1 MNPKISIIVPVYN
14 VEQILR
20 YCVDSI
26 CKQSFSDFE
35 ILLIDDGSKDNSG
48 KICDEL
54 STFDSRIKVFHKQNG
69 GLSDARNFGIDK
81 SVGDFLL
88 FIDSDDVLHKD
99 FCKVLIEMQE
109 KYNAEITS
117 TDLVNFYDFSEIEEL
132 NSKSYNYETYV
143 YKNLYILS
151 EYFKPKDKIKIYHGL
166 CMKLYK
172 RELFN
177 NLRFDKGRLHEDLF
191 ITYKLLDKTETFVFI
206 NLPYYYYYQKNSN
219 SITKNYREKNLFDE
233 FDSLILM
240 MDFFKDKK
248 EIYNSL
254 YYFVINHMLYLW
266 DRSFCIP
273 KNQNVL
279 QKRKEIKKIIIDNV
293 SLCTNFSKKQK
304 IKIYVKLRFYYLYKL
319 LFILKNGIKNVK

>member
-99 FCKVLIEMQE
+99 FCKILIELQS
-109 KYNAEITS
+109 KYNAEIVS
-117 TDLVNFYDFSEIEEL
+117 TDLVEFYNFSEINVLNNKDYISTEYLYTREEAL
-132 NSKSYNYETYV
+132 NEY
-143 YKNLYILS
+143 YKPVTSRKLH
-151 EYFKPKDKIKIYHGL
+151 HGL
-166 CMKLYK
+166 CMKIYK
-172 RELFN
+172 KELFD
-177 NLRFDKGRLHEDLF
+177 NLRFEIGRLHEDLY
-191 ITYKLLDKTETFVFI
+191 ITYKLIDLCNNLVYID
-206 NLPYYYYYQKNSN
+206 LPYYYYYQKNTN
-219 SITKNYREKNLFDE
+219 SITKNYREKNLVDE
-233 FDSLILM
+233 YDALKIMLTYFQNRESI
-240 MDFFKDKK
+240 K
-248 EIYNSL
+248 NSFYWFLCEHFCYL
-254 YYFVINHMLYLW
+254 YG
-266 DRSFCIP
+266 RSFDLT
-273 KNQNVL
+273 KTEVV
-279 QKRKEIKKIIIDNV
+279 R
-293 SLCTNFSKKQK
+293 SKQK
-304 IKIYVKLRFYYLYKL
+304 QLKKDMNIFIFNSKYISRSMKIKSFIKIYFQYFYRFYLSIRKGL
-319 LFILKNGIKNVK
+319 